1 LFTQITV
8 PPDVLKIEEVD
19 QNPTA
24 GSDRSA
30 IKLRLAALGASQK
43 VVFLI
48 ASFKHEDFM
57 FLKDM
62 FERRQVKLVVDRT
75 YPLREISEAMRYL
88 GTGHGQG
95 KVVITMENNSS
106 R

>member
-1 LFTQITV
+1 MMKAIVFSNYV
-8 PPDVLKIEEVD
+8 SPDVLKIEEVD

-24 GSDRSA
+24 GSDRST

-48 ASFKHEDFM
+48 ASFKREDFM
-57 FLKDM
+57 LLNNM
-62 FERRQVKLVVDRT
+62 FERGQVKPFVERT
-75 YPLREISEAMRYL
+75 YPLNEISEAMRYL
-88 GTGHGQG
+88 GTGHAKG
-95 KVVITMENNSS
+95 KIVVTM